1 MVEETKKISET
12 DISSQIETIKKQLEK
27 NNAKLEVEFMK
38 WLLELTEVQPRVVT
52 AEWIAEEDIPRK
64 HCKNKF

>member
-38 WLLELTEVQPRVVT
+38 
-52 AEWIAEEDIPRK
+52 
-64 HCKNKF
+64 